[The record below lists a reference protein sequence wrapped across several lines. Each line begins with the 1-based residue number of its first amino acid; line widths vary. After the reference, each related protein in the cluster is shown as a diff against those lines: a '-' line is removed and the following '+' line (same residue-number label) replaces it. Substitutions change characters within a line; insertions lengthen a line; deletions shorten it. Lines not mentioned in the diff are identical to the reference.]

1 MRKQEMAQLSIH
13 TTGSEIRMILILGS
27 PDEDFLFGIPPT
39 DALRVAEE
47 LIRAAR
53 RAMGHGS
60 DPSA

>member
-1 MRKQEMAQLSIH
+1 MRKQEMARLSIH
-13 TTGSEIRMILILGS
+13 TTGSEIRMILILGN
-27 PDEDFLFGIPPT
+27 PDEDFLFGVPPA

-53 RAMGHGS
+53 RVMGRGN